1 LELSF
6 YDAPDNCAASNTA
19 MTAAYDIATA
29 TVAGLM
35 AGNEFAVAAFVHPQ
49 LHKLAPRPHA
59 QAAAALAS
67 RLGKAMPFWYGA
79 ALVLIL
85 GAAFEHRPVSNGPGL
100 FILLAALLWVAII
113 VFTVTMLV
121 PINNRIAKMNPEQP
135 YDCWL
140 QDRTRWDQ
148 LHQVRVVLLIMAFVL
163 LLTGLFA
170 GAASTAI

>member
-1 LELSF
+1 
-6 YDAPDNCAASNTA
+6 
-19 MTAAYDIATA
+19 MTAAYDIAAA

-49 LHKLAPRPHA
+49 LHKLGPLPHA
-59 QAAAALAS
+59 QAAAALANA
-67 RLGKAMPFWYGA
+67 LGKAMPFWYGA

-100 FILLAALLWVAII
+100 FILLAAVLWAATI
-113 VFTVTMLV
+113 VFTITILV
-121 PINNRIAKMNPEQP
+121 PINNRIAKLNPEHP

-140 QDRTRWDQ
+140 QDRGRWDQ
-148 LHQVRVVLLIMAFVL
+148 LHQVRVGLLIMAFIL
-163 LLTGLFA
+163 LLTGFFA